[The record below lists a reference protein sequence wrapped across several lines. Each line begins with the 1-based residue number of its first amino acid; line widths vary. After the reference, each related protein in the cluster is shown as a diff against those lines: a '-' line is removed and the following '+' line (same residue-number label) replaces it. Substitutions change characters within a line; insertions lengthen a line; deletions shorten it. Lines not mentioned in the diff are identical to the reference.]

1 MDRGGWSM
9 SSVSKAFNYIVSTTH
24 EGQKVAKTLAGWR
37 HDDDPHLPTL
47 RAFDPSWFRG
57 LGSFKSASSRLAL
70 ETWALT
76 IRTDI
81 IHQKEQKRC
90 SSPTIS
96 THNSGDVAT
105 QQAELIERQTRVIES
120 LAQQVRSLNQ
130 RVLALE
136 DPRVKAPSSMRDD
149 NRTESNSA
157 AIGVC
162 KPASDRRSGAKAPS
176 SVWYEL
182 FSDLKGQKKK
192 DRRRY
197 HEAKLAVAYMRIFLP
212 RGYDVSASGRDTKSR
227 ILKTGLE
234 AESNL
239 IDFLNGQRIKA
250 RR

>member
-1 MDRGGWSM
+1 MATAILHFHDM
-9 SSVSKAFNYIVSTTH
+9 LQLAPAAPYI
-24 EGQKVAKTLAGWR
+24 KR
-37 HDDDPHLPTL
+37 
-47 RAFDPSWFRG
+47 
-57 LGSFKSASSRLAL
+57 L

-105 QQAELIERQTRVIES
+105 QKAELIERQTRVIES

-182 FSDLKGQKKK
+182 FSDLKGQQQK

-197 HEAKLAVAYMRIFLP
+197 HEAKLAVVYMRIYLP
-212 RGYDVSASGRDTKSR
+212 RGYD
-227 ILKTGLE
+227 TGLE
-234 AESNL
+234 AGSNL
-239 IDFLNGQRIKA
+239 IDFLNGQGIKA
-250 RR
+250 KAIGTVVKALKGLHAQGKLNEHIMAYRHLQANGLIIDPSPKATVHELHEKP